1 MAFEAD
7 QTVQKYARQTEMVL
21 LSVSGS
27 PGLLLAL
34 LPPCWRP
41 ALLRIAAELLAAAQL
56 TVSSICF
63 HSLGQDSL
71 LCSSDTFSRRAAQC
85 NYTVRGGW
93 FSEMWLAPLSSISL
107 NLSLLWATMFLFTA
121 LFYEA
126 SSFVWEVVIKK
137 ELGFFFFFSGSVFS
151 YCSWNN
157 KSKSWLSL
165 ISSSL
170 PTSAL
175 FTRFCGVLSQLN
187 SAHSFFLFKKI
198 IFFLAAKYN
207 IDFEGGSVKLE
218 TLTWNSWFLIY
229 TDTYFY
235 F

>member
-1 MAFEAD
+1 MTFEAD

-41 ALLRIAAELLAAAQL
+41 APLRIAAELLAAAQL

-107 NLSLLWATMFLFTA
+107 NFSLLWATMFLFTA

-126 SSFVWEVVIKK
+126 SSFVWKVVIKK
-137 ELGFFFFFSGSVFS
+137 ELGFFFFFFFFRQRVFILLLEQKKQVLIEFDLVQS
-151 YCSWNN
+151 ANICIIYKVLWRPFTAELCSQL
-157 KSKSWLSL
+157 LSL
-165 ISSSL
+165 QKDPFLLSS
-170 PTSAL
+170 
-175 FTRFCGVLSQLN
+175 
-187 SAHSFFLFKKI
+187 
-198 IFFLAAKYN
+198 
-207 IDFEGGSVKLE
+207 
-218 TLTWNSWFLIY
+218 
-229 TDTYFY
+229 
-235 F
+235 